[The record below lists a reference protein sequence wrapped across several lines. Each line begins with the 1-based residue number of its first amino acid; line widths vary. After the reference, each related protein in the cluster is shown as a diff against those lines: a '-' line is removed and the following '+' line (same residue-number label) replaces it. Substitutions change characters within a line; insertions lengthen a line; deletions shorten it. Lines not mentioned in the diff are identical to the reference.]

1 MKIRTAATTAALALL
16 LALVGCAPGADTDDM
31 PGMDHDDTSETAEF
45 DSADIMFVQMMIS
58 HHEQAVEMSDLL
70 LAKEG
75 VDEEVAELAQRIKAA
90 QQPEI
95 ELMEEWLDDWD
106 ADMPMDGM
114 DHGDGMMSGDDM
126 AALEDATG
134 DEASALF
141 LEQMIEHH
149 EGAILMAEGEV
160 EAGENPDAV
169 ALAEKIIVDQT
180 AEIEEMKQL
189 RAGS

>member
-1 MKIRTAATTAALALL
+1 MKIRTAATTAVLALA

-31 PGMDHDDTSETAEF
+31 PGMDHDDTSESAEF
-45 DSADIMFVQMMIS
+45 DSADIMFVQMMIP

-126 AALEDATG
+126 AALEDATA

-189 RAGS
+189 LAGS

>member
-1 MKIRTAATTAALALL
+1 MKLRTAATTAALALAL
-16 LALVGCAPGADTDDM
+16 TLVGCAPGADTDDM
-31 PGMDHDDTSETAEF
+31 PGMDHDDTSESAEF
-45 DSADIMFVQMMIS
+45 DSADIMFVQMMIP

-189 RAGS
+189 LAGS

>member
-1 MKIRTAATTAALALL
+1 
-16 LALVGCAPGADTDDM
+16 
-31 PGMDHDDTSETAEF
+31 
-45 DSADIMFVQMMIS
+45 
-58 HHEQAVEMSDLL
+58 
-70 LAKEG
+70 
-75 VDEEVAELAQRIKAA
+75 
-90 QQPEI
+90 
-95 ELMEEWLDDWD
+95 MEEWLDDWD

-189 RAGS
+189 LAGS